1 MQLGAYRAFRESIT
15 GHCLS
20 LGMMSSLISVA
31 ARCAPWEA
39 SWVWCFSENSPEWP
53 AASGLVPA
61 LALGRRGT
69 AWGGDSWGLAG
80 GDPYHVRVRVRTG
93 KGKNGYRLLPNTR
106 TRTAPYPH
114 VPLCF
119 CDQRVVRVRVR
130 KGKGK
135 NGYWQKKIPGNVGPQ
150 PAVLGSPFF
159 GFLDVA
165 TPWFAW
171 AG

>member
-1 MQLGAYRAFRESIT
+1 MTGTLAGAYRAFRGSIT

-69 AWGGDSWGLAG
+69 AWGGDSRGLAG

-93 KGKNGYRLLPNTR
+93 KGKNGYRQLPKYPYPYGPLPVR
-106 TRTAPYPH
+106 TRSCDTEGPFHPGKVPKPIKSYPEL
-114 VPLCF
+114 PL
-119 CDQRVVRVRVR
+119 
-130 KGKGK
+130 GT
-135 NGYWQKKIPGNVGPQ
+135 QKM
-150 PAVLGSPFF
+150 
-159 GFLDVA
+159 DE
-165 TPWFAW
+165 
-171 AG
+171 